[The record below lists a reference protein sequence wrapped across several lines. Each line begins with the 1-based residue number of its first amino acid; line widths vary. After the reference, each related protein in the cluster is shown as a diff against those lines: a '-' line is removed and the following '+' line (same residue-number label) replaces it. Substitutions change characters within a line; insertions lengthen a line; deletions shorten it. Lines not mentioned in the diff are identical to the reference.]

1 MANFVFEDPARV
13 GDLGSARLN
22 KYSIPSFSAELTHEP
37 CDRHAY
43 SAYWTRDLEQ
53 KPVNFAL
60 QRFAEFLRR
69 YDIPMFRGDSS
80 FVVLTH
86 QYVLQGGKVGPKGP
100 STTNEQM
107 PLCLHM
113 METLVSPPFLTK
125 LESWLESTQPKLLHL
140 SQEFGD
146 SNTLYRIGAFDS
158 HSPLVELDVSV
169 QMYDEQQL
177 SKFKLVDPRGITL
190 TYKFRPNVLETL
202 APPCPI
208 TGGSDLEKEKQKID
222 AIKNYTYIRSA

>member
-13 GDLGSARLN
+13 GEVGSVRLN

-53 KPVNFAL
+53 KPVNSSL

-80 FVVLTH
+80 FIVLTH
-86 QYVLQGGKVGPKGP
+86 QYVMQGKGGPKGP

-113 METLVSPPFLTK
+113 METLVSTPFLSK
-125 LESWLESTQPKLLHL
+125 LESWLESTQPELLRL
-140 SQEFGD
+140 TQEFGD
-146 SNTLYRIGAFDS
+146 SNTLYRIGGFES
-158 HSPLVELDVSV
+158 HSSMVELDVSV

-177 SKFKLVDPRGITL
+177 SRFKLVDPRGITL
-190 TYKFRPNVLETL
+190 TYKFGPDVLETL
-202 APPCPI
+202 APECSI
-208 TGGSDLEKEKQKID
+208 TGTQDLDKERQKID
-222 AIKNYTYIRSA
+222 AIRNYTYLR